1 MSDAHA
7 VASQLVRLVRA
18 TPVDDQVPMPPPR
31 TVTLVEPVA
40 ARFVLPKALMGC
52 LATETPCVRDPIR
65 AATDID
71 ARQLPLMPLP
81 ARLKTD
87 DSDIHVLCSAA
98 LAPTRAPTLV
108 DSSPNPAPCTVTLLE
123 PVDATLLRPTMLA
136 IGDNADKR

>member
-18 TPVDDQVPMPPPR
+18 TPVDDQVPMQPPS

-40 ARFVLPKALMGC
+40 ARFVLPKAL
-52 LATETPCVRDPIR
+52 TECFAADSPCVTDPVR
-65 AATDID
+65 TPTDID
-71 ARQLPLMPLP
+71 ARQLPLPLM
-81 ARLKTD
+81 AAKLRTD
-87 DSDIHVLCSAA
+87 VSDSHELCSAR

-136 IGDNADKR
+136 IGDDADKR